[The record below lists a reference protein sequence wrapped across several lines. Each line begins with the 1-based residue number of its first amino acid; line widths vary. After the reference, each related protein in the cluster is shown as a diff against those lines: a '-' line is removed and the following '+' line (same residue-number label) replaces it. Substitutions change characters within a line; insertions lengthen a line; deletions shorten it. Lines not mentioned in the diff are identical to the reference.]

1 MLIAL
6 TDRATEL
13 FPRRLAFE
21 AGRMLARV
29 IYNRWKERTLMKSMK
44 EVLGHRGLMLVCFSM
59 TGLSGL
65 GGILAMIASPDWA
78 TATTVSG
85 ITGFWFALGLFFE
98 AEQSR
103 ERVDARVE
111 CRLNQI
117 LDEVKKGDCACR
129 PDDVKDQSM

>member
-1 MLIAL
+1 
-6 TDRATEL
+6 
-13 FPRRLAFE
+13 
-21 AGRMLARV
+21 
-29 IYNRWKERTLMKSMK
+29 MKSMK
-44 EVLGHRGLMLVCFSM
+44 KALGDRVLLLVCFSM

-65 GGILAMIASPDWA
+65 GGILAMIATPDWA

-111 CRLNQI
+111 CRLREI
-117 LDEVKKGDCACR
+117 LDEVKKGDCGCR
-129 PDDVKDQSM
+129 PEVADG